1 MNRMF
6 RLVWNAT
13 QGSWVVASEIAKG
26 KTKSKALKATTT
38 GMIAAGLVAFA
49 SMSLAAFSS
58 PEYSLI
64 KTNDFWFDGRDHWH
78 AWSVEAN
85 WNTGTVPTSD
95 SSIMIDGANTV
106 YVVNYNVSSIL
117 TIGSSDEGSLIISNN
132 GTLTASDVH
141 LGEGQSSSGRLTL
154 DGGHVVDVTSHFR
167 VGVNGSGT
175 LNILNGGSLGTKELI
190 IGSYTGSVGVVNI
203 GSAANGDATAAGD
216 LDATTINFG
225 SGSGTLVLNHTN
237 TDYVISSNLTNGS
250 SSNSNINLLSGTT
263 SFTGD
268 AAGYNGAMTVDGG
281 TLRIADDDRLSLG
294 GDYNQTADGTLQIGA
309 SSSTSYGQ
317 LSVAGTA
324 DFAANSEINVD
335 VATVNTLANGNL
347 LDSVIS
353 AGTLNASTF
362 NVTDNSALFDF
373 AAVVNSDNTVDLTT
387 QQSRT
392 VSTSVRNRRA
402 TQNYSAAS
410 VLDSFMSGG
419 TSGSDMDNV
428 VTAFGRLATVEEVS
442 EAVSETLPLMQG
454 ATTQAAANVMQTTGR
469 IIRARQ
475 AMTSGLASGDGFI
488 ADKHG
493 WVKPIGSWATQ
504 HSIDDS
510 AGFTVD
516 SYGIIGGVDGDISDN
531 DTVGIA
537 LSYVDSSMKGE
548 NSTSRNSADIDAYQI
563 AFYGQHDL
571 GAEAYDLSVNWQA
584 DWGINKTEGKRHMS
598 FIGRTAESDYDTYTT
613 HVGVGVGRTF
623 ATAERTTLTPS
634 VQLDYS
640 HIENRRYTETG
651 AGALNLSVSDDQIDA
666 FVVSLQGDLMHEFN
680 DQWALLG
687 NAGVGYDLI
696 DDDTSVTSTYAGGGT
711 AFTTQGLNQAPWRV
725 TAGVGVNYNL
735 DDTTTLSANYD
746 MQGKE
751 NFLSHTASAKV
762 RWMF

>member
-1 MNRMF
+1 M
-6 RLVWNAT
+6 A
-13 QGSWVVASEIAKG
+13 
-26 KTKSKALKATTT
+26 
-38 GMIAAGLVAFA
+38 
-49 SMSLAAFSS
+49 
-58 PEYSLI
+58 
-64 KTNDFWFDGRDHWH
+64 
-78 AWSVEAN
+78 
-85 WNTGTVPTSD
+85 
-95 SSIMIDGANTV
+95 
-106 YVVNYNVSSIL
+106 
-117 TIGSSDEGSLIISNN
+117 
-132 GTLTASDVH
+132 
-141 LGEGQSSSGRLTL
+141 
-154 DGGHVVDVTSHFR
+154 
-167 VGVNGSGT
+167 
-175 LNILNGGSLGTKELI
+175 
-190 IGSYTGSVGVVNI
+190 
-203 GSAANGDATAAGD
+203 
-216 LDATTINFG
+216 
-225 SGSGTLVLNHTN
+225 
-237 TDYVISSNLTNGS
+237 
-250 SSNSNINLLSGTT
+250 
-263 SFTGD
+263 
-268 AAGYNGAMTVDGG
+268 VDGG
-281 TLRIADDDRLSLG
+281 TLRIADGNTLSLG
-294 GDYNQTADGTLQIGA
+294 GDYSQTVDGILQIGA
-309 SSSTSYGQ
+309 SSSASYGQ
-317 LSVAGTA
+317 LNVAGTA
-324 DFAANSEINVD
+324 DFAADSKIDID

-373 AAVVNSDNTVDLTT
+373 AAVVNNDNTVDLTT
-387 QQSRT
+387 QQTRT

-402 TQNYSAAS
+402 TQNYGAAS

-428 VTAFGRLATVEEVS
+428 VTAFGRLATDEEVS
-442 EAVSETLPLMQG
+442 EAVAETLPLMQG

-469 IIRARQ
+469 IIRTRQ

-623 ATAERTTLTPS
+623 AVAERTTLTPS

-680 DQWALLG
+680 DQWALLA